1 MPSARDRSAKAGTPR
16 QKSSQG
22 KSPAPSDDP
31 PLVLPS
37 HQRSESPDS
46 RVSSARSRRTD
57 PAGLITDLTRLKEIT
72 HDARIQSPSYRKL
85 LDDFG
90 PDELP
95 QTGFIDEQDGLEPRD
110 TVFFGGDIEGRPQ
123 EIEDD
128 IEDIDDELEDEF
140 GEDLDNISSIGSD
153 DEAKAAEYD
162 TDLEVDAEKL
172 IFPDRYDHDTS
183 GKSAYLK
190 KCEEIGVQPITFF
203 LKHMHDTELVMKYHS
218 LGPQGMKAIA
228 TPLEVNTVIEKI
240 DLEGNYILG
249 EGATYLTRVLRENV
263 YVTELVLCDNKIG
276 NEGAKAICELL
287 SENKTIIHLNLTG
300 NDIEDSAAEAFYEM
314 LTRNASIKT
323 LMLRHNMFED
333 VGAQWFSDSMNEN
346 VTLETL
352 DLSFNRFQNK
362 GCVLLAQ
369 ALKDNVGLKYLDI
382 SMNGF
387 GLEGARAL
395 EGALKENKY
404 LTDLNISYCRIPD
417 EAAVHIAGGLQHND
431 TLENLN
437 IGYNPLQEDGADKI
451 MTAIQVNQSSVLK
464 LIDFGVLMVKK
475 SFKALEDQLAEERG
489 LKTIYGGVLP
499 DCPRTKL
506 RGEGREIDAMKMLLR
521 DPMSKLKAYVEKE
534 GYRML
539 DLLKSFDRDNS
550 FTISLEEL
558 KEGIRRCNID
568 LSDPQISQL
577 MRQLDKD
584 GNGEIDFSE
593 LLQGNDELI
602 LKKRAA
608 KKWQQAHDKTLEETQ
623 MEAKSEPKTYMSTID
638 T

>member
-1 MPSARDRSAKAGTPR
+1 MPSAGDGSVKAGTPR
-16 QKSSQG
+16 RNSTKSKTPIQ
-22 KSPAPSDDP
+22 SDDL

-37 HQRSESPDS
+37 HSRSESPDS

-72 HDARIQSPSYRKL
+72 HDERIQSPTYRKL
-85 LDDFG
+85 LGDFG
-90 PDELP
+90 PEELP
-95 QTGFIDEQDGLEPRD
+95 ETAFHVEQEGIEPRD
-110 TVFFGGDIEGRPQ
+110 TVFFGGDIEGQ
-123 EIEDD
+123 IKEDEDEIED
-128 IEDIDDELEDEF
+128 IEDDLDEEF

-153 DEAKAAEYD
+153 EEARAAEYD
-162 TDLEVDAEKL
+162 TDLEVDADKL
-172 IFPDRYDHDTS
+172 IFPEKYDHDTT
-183 GKSAYLK
+183 GKSVYLK
-190 KCEEIGVQPITFF
+190 KCEEIGVQPITYFIN
-203 LKHMHDTELVMKYHS
+203 HMQDTQLVMKHHS

-228 TPLEVNTVIEKI
+228 KPLEVNTVIEKI

-249 EGATYLTRVLRENV
+249 EGAIYLTKVLRENV
-263 YVTELVLCDNKIG
+263 YVTELILCDNKIG
-276 NEGAKAICELL
+276 NDGAQALCELL

-323 LMLRHNMFED
+323 LMLRHNKFED
-333 VGAQWFSDSMNEN
+333 VGAQWFHDSMNEN

-431 TLENLN
+431 TLEKLN

-451 MTAIQVNQSSVLK
+451 LTAVHVNQSSVLK
-464 LIDFGVLMVKK
+464 LLDFGILMVKK
-475 SFKALEDQLAEERG
+475 SFKELEGQLAEERG

-506 RGEGREIDAMKMLLR
+506 RGEIDAMKLFMR
-521 DPMSKLKAYVEKE
+521 DPMAKLKAYVEKE
-534 GYRML
+534 GYRMV
-539 DLLKSFDRDNS
+539 DLLKSFDRDQS

-558 KEGIRRCNID
+558 KEGVRRCNID
-568 LSDPQISQL
+568 LTDPQISQL
-577 MRQLDKD
+577 MKQLDKD

-602 LKKRAA
+602 LKKRAV
-608 KKWQQAHDKTLEETQ
+608 KKFMQANDQKKSLEETH
-623 MEAKSEPKTYMSTID
+623 ADSKAEPKSYMSMLD
-638 T
+638 S

>member
-1 MPSARDRSAKAGTPR
+1 MPGSK
-16 QKSSQG
+16 
-22 KSPAPSDDP
+22 
-31 PLVLPS
+31 
-37 HQRSESPDS
+37 
-46 RVSSARSRRTD
+46 
-57 PAGLITDLTRLKEIT
+57 
-72 HDARIQSPSYRKL
+72 
-85 LDDFG
+85 
-90 PDELP
+90 
-95 QTGFIDEQDGLEPRD
+95 TGFLDEQDGLEPRD

-263 YVTELVLCDNKIG
+263 YVTEL
-276 NEGAKAICELL
+276 
-287 SENKTIIHLNLTG
+287 
-300 NDIEDSAAEAFYEM
+300 
-314 LTRNASIKT
+314 RNASIKT

-333 VGAQWFSDSMNEN
+333 GGAQWFSDSMNEN

-534 GYRML
+534 GYRMI

>member
-1 MPSARDRSAKAGTPR
+1 MPSAGGGSVNSGTPR
-16 QKSSQG
+16 RNSTKN
-22 KSPAPSDDP
+22 KPPIESDDP
-31 PLVLPS
+31 PLVLPPHS
-37 HQRSESPDS
+37 RPESPDS

-72 HDARIQSPSYRKL
+72 HDERIQSPAYRKL
-85 LDDFG
+85 LGDFG
-90 PDELP
+90 SEELP
-95 QTGFIDEQDGLEPRD
+95 QTDFNVEQEGLEPRD
-110 TVFFGGDIEGRPQ
+110 TVFFGGDIEGQ
-123 EIEDD
+123 IKEADDEIED
-128 IEDIDDELEDEF
+128 IEDDLDEEF

-153 DEAKAAEYD
+153 EEARAAEYD
-162 TDLEVDAEKL
+162 TDLEVDADKL
-172 IFPDRYDHDTS
+172 IFPEKYDHDTT
-183 GKSAYLK
+183 GKSVYLK
-190 KCEEIGVQPITFF
+190 KCEEIGVQPITYFIN
-203 LKHMHDTELVMKYHS
+203 HMQDTQLVMKHHS

-228 TPLEVNTVIEKI
+228 KPLEVNTVIEKI

-249 EGATYLTRVLRENV
+249 EGAIYLTKVLRENV
-263 YVTELVLCDNKIG
+263 YVTELILCDNKIG
-276 NEGAKAICELL
+276 NDGAQALCELL

-323 LMLRHNMFED
+323 LMLRHNKFED
-333 VGAQWFSDSMNEN
+333 VGAQWFHDSMNEN

-431 TLENLN
+431 TLEKLN
-437 IGYNPLQEDGADKI
+437 IGYNPLQEDGAEKI
-451 MTAIQVNQSSVLK
+451 LTAVHVNQSSVLK
-464 LIDFGVLMVKK
+464 LLDFGILMVKK
-475 SFKALEDQLAEERG
+475 SFKELEGQLAEERG

-506 RGEGREIDAMKMLLR
+506 RGEIDALKMFMR
-521 DPMSKLKAYVEKE
+521 DPMAKLKAYVEKE
-534 GYRML
+534 GYRMV
-539 DLLKSFDRDNS
+539 DLLKSFDRDQS

-558 KEGIRRCNID
+558 KEGVRRCNID
-568 LSDPQISQL
+568 LTDPEISKL
-577 MRQLDKD
+577 MKQLDKD

-602 LKKRAA
+602 LKKRAV
-608 KKWQQAHDKTLEETQ
+608 KKFMQANDQKKSLEETHA
-623 MEAKSEPKTYMSTID
+623 ESKAEPKSYMSMLD
-638 T
+638 S